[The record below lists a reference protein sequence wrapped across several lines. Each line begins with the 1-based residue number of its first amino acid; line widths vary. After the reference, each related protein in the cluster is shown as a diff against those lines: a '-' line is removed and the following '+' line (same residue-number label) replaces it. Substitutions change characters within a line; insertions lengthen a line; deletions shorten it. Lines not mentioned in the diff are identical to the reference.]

1 MSLANAQM
9 ETNINQFNTQLE
21 QQREQFNT
29 ANAQAIEQADVAWRR
44 QTNTINTAAQNAAN
58 QQNVQNAY
66 GLTMME
72 QQQLWQ
78 QLRDEAAYVRQSYE
92 NEETRKTQ
100 LYATAIGNE
109 AAASKGSPTSV
120 TALVNA
126 VNGLFT

>member
-1 MSLANAQM
+1 M

-29 ANAQAIEQADVAWRR
+29 ANAQAIEQADIAWRR

-72 QQQLWQ
+72 QQQVWQ
-78 QLRDEAAYVRQSYE
+78 QIRDEASYVRQSYE

-109 AAASKGSPTSV
+109 AAASKDSPTSV

-126 VNGLFT
+126 VNGLFI